1 MTALLSIFEQ
11 VSRVCFWI
19 YAFGAL
25 SFLSLETSAAEIRP
39 QTGVGVEQCV
49 SSQLDW
55 YVRAMGETP
64 CKTYATLRQIANDRY
79 VVPKFPLI
87 TGPGD
92 VCDGR
97 DTRSCVNSVA
107 FTLSMLCKSC
117 QQCTDDDAD
126 CANADPS
133 SLEAY
138 INNVVPMT
146 QVDNGGISAQLTT
159 HVCNR
164 RMTLPNF
171 LWSPISPNVE
181 WRYQDV
187 KALASTTN
195 SRSILA
201 DQCGAYFASVRAAA
215 SATSTPSTSVQM
227 PSVTVINGPAPTV
240 TADNSPTSGISPA
253 PTPAAAAQASN
264 ASNINAVAVAIG
276 SSVAAIVV
284 LALVI
289 GLLWVLIR
297 RKRRQRYIEQ
307 HRVAISTYA
316 HHNLS
321 VSTSSNGSDPEK
333 GRVRL

>member
-1 MTALLSIFEQ
+1 MTALFSKSEQ
-11 VSRVCFWI
+11 VSHLCFFWL

-25 SFLSLETSAAEIRP
+25 FFLSAAADIRP
-39 QTGVGVEQCV
+39 QTGEGVEQCV

-64 CKTYATLRQIANDRY
+64 CKTYATLRQIANDHY
-79 VVPKFPLI
+79 TVPKFPLI

-92 VCDGR
+92 TCDGR

-126 CANADPS
+126 CANANPG

-138 INNVVPMT
+138 INNVIPMT
-146 QVDNGGISAQLTT
+146 QVDNGKISAQLTT

-164 RMTLPNF
+164 KMTLPNF
-171 LWSPISPNVE
+171 LWNSISPTVP

-195 SRSILA
+195 SRSILT
-201 DQCGAYFASVRAAA
+201 DQCSVYFASVRAAA
-215 SATSTPSTSVQM
+215 SATSSAPTSVQM

-240 TADNSPTSGISPA
+240 ADGSKPSPGVLPTPTSA
-253 PTPAAAAQASN
+253 VAQASN
-264 ASNINAVAVAIG
+264 ASNINTVAVAIG
-276 SSVAAIVV
+276 SSVAAIIV

-316 HHNLS
+316 QTYNS
-321 VSTSSNGSDPEK
+321 SASTSINGSDPEK
-333 GRVRL
+333 GRVSL